1 MGDFYKIN
9 GDYLSDIAQAIRDKG
24 GASGSMYVSNMASNI
39 RSISGGGGTD

>member
-1 MGDFYKIN
+1 MGTLYQID
-9 GDYLSDIAQAIRDKG
+9 GDYLTDIANAIRDKG